1 VSVSFLPGPRLG
13 AADVR
18 RAQADPAERERLIE
32 RFTPFILRVTTRAV
46 GRYVRLGQDD
56 EVSVALIAF
65 NEAIDRF
72 DAGRGGNFLALAE
85 TVIRRRLVDH
95 YRRERQHQEIPLSA
109 FAGDDA
115 EREVPFPGE
124 EQAAMATHRA
134 DVVAAERREEIER
147 FRQELSQVGIDF
159 RQLLRHAPRHRDARA
174 AALVVARLI
183 ATTPE
188 HARFLRERG
197 TLPLGRIDAE
207 VELSRKTLE
216 RHRRYIV
223 AVALAM
229 LGDYPYLQTY
239 LRSGGE
245 A

>member
-1 VSVSFLPGPRLG
+1 MSFLPGPRLG

-32 RFTPFILRVTTRAV
+32 RFTPFILKVTTRAV
-46 GRYVRLGQDD
+46 GHYVRMGQDD

-72 DAGRGGNFLALAE
+72 DAGRGGSFLALAE

-95 YRRERQHQEIPLSA
+95 YRREHAHAEVPMSA
-109 FAGDDA
+109 FAGDDP
-115 EREVPFPGE
+115 EREAPFPGE
-124 EQAAMATHRA
+124 ERTAMETHFQ
-134 DVVAAERREEIER
+134 DVAREDRREEIER
-147 FRQELSQVGIDF
+147 YRRELSAVGIDF
-159 RQLLRHAPRHRDARA
+159 RQMLSHAPRHRDARQA
-174 AALVVARLI
+174 AVDVARLV
-183 ATTPE
+183 ARTPE
-188 HARFLRERG
+188 YANFLRERG

-207 VELSRKTLE
+207 VRLSRKTLE

-223 AVALAM
+223 AVALALM
-229 LGDYPYLQTY
+229 GDYPYLQTY

>member
-1 VSVSFLPGPRLG
+1 MSFLPGPRLG

-46 GRYVRLGQDD
+46 GHYVRMGQDD

-72 DAGRGGNFLALAE
+72 DASRGGNFLALAD

-95 YRRERQHQEIPLSA
+95 YRRERQHGEIPLSA
-109 FAGDDA
+109 FGSDDPG
-115 EREVPFPGE
+115 REAPFPGE
-124 EQAAMATHRA
+124 EQAALETHLD
-134 DVVAAERREEIER
+134 DVARQERREEIER
-147 FRQELSQVGIDF
+147 YRDELGAVGIDF
-159 RQLLRHAPRHRDARA
+159 PQLLRHAPKHRDARA
-174 AALVVARLI
+174 AAVSVARLV
-183 ATTPE
+183 AQTPE
-188 HARFLRERG
+188 FASFLRERG
-197 TLPLGRIDAE
+197 TLPMGRIDGQVE
-207 VELSRKTLE
+207 VSRKTLE
-216 RHRRYIV
+216 RHRKYIV
-223 AVALAM
+223 AVAIALM
-229 LGDYPYLQTY
+229 GDYPYLQTY